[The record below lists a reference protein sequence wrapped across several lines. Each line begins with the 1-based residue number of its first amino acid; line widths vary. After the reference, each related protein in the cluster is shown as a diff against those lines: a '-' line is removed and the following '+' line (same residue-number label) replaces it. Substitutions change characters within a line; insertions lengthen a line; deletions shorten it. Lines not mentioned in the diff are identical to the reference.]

1 VKETL
6 RIAILSA
13 TAIAIFA
20 FVVVETIPSGIV
32 KLFNSTDAGL
42 LDFGKE
48 GLRMSLLALPFVGFQ
63 VVVGNFFQS
72 MGKARIAVLLT
83 LLRQVIILIP
93 LLFILPNFFGLNGIW
108 MAMPIS
114 DLCSAVVVVFFLI
127 NQWKK
132 LGTLIEIHN

>member
-1 VKETL
+1 
-6 RIAILSA
+6 
-13 TAIAIFA
+13 
-20 FVVVETIPSGIV
+20 
-32 KLFNSTDAGL
+32 
-42 LDFGKE
+42 
-48 GLRMSLLALPFVGFQ
+48 MSLLALPFVGFQ

-114 DLCSAVVVVFFLI
+114 DLCSAIVVVFFLV

-132 LGTLIEIHN
+132 LGTLIETHN